1 MSSENINTRIVSLI
15 KSANDNERSVLLS
28 SIGNRREKS
37 TLSAEQIFDEIFRFD
52 YLISLKLV
60 AKKLE
65 VPFQENK
72 NWNNMSSLIELEE
85 DIVRKILKLS
95 YENMAKDEREEFD
108 KKVKDIAAQ
117 QGISSQKIIGAAGL
131 MTVANLGGFSTYMLM
146 SSFLSVVSFGT
157 LGFGAYTA
165 ASSLLSTIIGPVG
178 WTALGIYAVYKWTRP
193 DFKKLIPAVITV
205 ALIRKRL
212 EYEKEQKRLAQER
225 RKLAEKERRIAEIK
239 RLRRPL
245 RVELKENLAIIYREV
260 ILGDMTFEKA
270 VMAAGL
276 IVFVMLI
283 IACFV

>member
-1 MSSENINTRIVSLI
+1 
-15 KSANDNERSVLLS
+15 
-28 SIGNRREKS
+28 
-37 TLSAEQIFDEIFRFD
+37 
-52 YLISLKLV
+52 
-60 AKKLE
+60 
-65 VPFQENK
+65 
-72 NWNNMSSLIELEE
+72 
-85 DIVRKILKLS
+85 
-95 YENMAKDEREEFD
+95 
-108 KKVKDIAAQ
+108 
-117 QGISSQKIIGAAGL
+117 

-178 WTALGIYAVYKWTRP
+178 WTALGIYAVYKWTQP

-225 RKLAEKERRIAEIK
+225 RKLAEKERRIAERK

-245 RVELKENLAIIYREV
+245 RVELKENLKIIYKEV
-260 ILGDMTFEKA
+260 ILGVMTFEKA
-270 VMAAGL
+270 VMAAGF

-283 IACFV
+283 IAWFV